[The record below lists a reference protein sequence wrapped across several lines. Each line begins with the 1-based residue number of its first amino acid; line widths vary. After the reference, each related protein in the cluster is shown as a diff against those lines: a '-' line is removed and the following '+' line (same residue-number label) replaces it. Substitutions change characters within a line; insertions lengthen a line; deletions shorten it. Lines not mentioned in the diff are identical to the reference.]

1 MSVSRVR
8 KSEVASANS
17 SQKGLDIRPFVGGR
31 SCIPLDADM
40 GTSSTGASSGLL
52 VLVHRGEKGVAVV
65 TCLRR
70 RCNHCTTAVRQGL
83 QASPCGSAAFRS
95 RRHSWPDQRCRLT
108 ACRIDG
114 MPISTHTLG
123 RGSAAATAR
132 LTASITS
139 RCSHA
144 AKRSN
149 RCAAT
154 EQVRRQRRYW
164 QLADSDDA
172 SSTTERLVNHRDVRQ

>member
-1 MSVSRVR
+1 MSVSRVQ

-17 SQKGLDIRPFVGGR
+17 RQKGLDIRPVVGGG

-40 GTSSTGASSGLL
+40 GTRSTGGSYGLL

-70 RCNHCTTAVRQGL
+70 RCRHCTIAAHQRLKV
-83 QASPCGSAAFRS
+83 SPCGSAAFRS

-114 MPISTHTLG
+114 MPMQHPHTWPWTRSSHCPLDGIDHLAVFACSKAEQPVRCHRTGSTPVA
-123 RGSAAATAR
+123 RPSA
-132 LTASITS
+132 L
-139 RCSHA
+139 
-144 AKRSN
+144 
-149 RCAAT
+149 
-154 EQVRRQRRYW
+154 
-164 QLADSDDA
+164 
-172 SSTTERLVNHRDVRQ
+172 STTVTCASDAAQ